1 LYNPFKKPS
10 AVAAATTIATATKS
24 DSALSDDVANRQLYQ
39 WLWQYPDP
47 DEMLRKAG
55 LSRSALKITE
65 YDDEVSQC
73 MDTRKEAV
81 VGTPWCLEPNQTR
94 ISKNMTAMLEP
105 HMENLVRGAMDAVFY
120 GYSAIEV
127 VYKGS
132 PGSISIDHLSLKPM
146 DWFTFNAD
154 GWQYIDDGGAH
165 YPLDPRKFIV
175 TVRAP
180 TFINPYGE
188 ALLSRI
194 WWAVFFKKHGRQSW
208 ARFLERFGEPLLI
221 GKTADQKK
229 FIDDLVALGMA
240 SGLPVQPDD
249 DVIPVTVS
257 QAGEFERFENVL
269 CRSIQKL
276 ILGQTLTSDASSG
289 GSFAAAKVHNDI
301 REDKRRADTRLVAA
315 SVQQLVNTLAELN
328 GWAAPK
334 FIMADDSGLEM
345 KRAERDVLLVNG
357 GVLSLSETYLLDRYD
372 YRQGDFTIPT
382 NSVLPT
388 PTQGPQDTSMSFFA
402 LDKPP
407 IVNGSIAFTQD
418 QQVIEDL
425 ADAVLNALNSPIDPA
440 LIATA
445 IRAAKNPQDLEDR
458 LAAVLTSADISSF
471 SSTLEKALFA
481 ADIMGYA
488 HAG

>member
-1 LYNPFKKPS
+1 
-10 AVAAATTIATATKS
+10 
-24 DSALSDDVANRQLYQ
+24 
-39 WLWQYPDP
+39 
-47 DEMLRKAG
+47 
-55 LSRSALKITE
+55 
-65 YDDEVSQC
+65 
-73 MDTRKEAV
+73 
-81 VGTPWCLEPNQTR
+81 
-94 ISKNMTAMLEP
+94 
-105 HMENLVRGAMDAVFY
+105 
-120 GYSAIEV
+120 
-127 VYKGS
+127 
-132 PGSISIDHLSLKPM
+132 
-146 DWFTFNAD
+146 
-154 GWQYIDDGGAH
+154 
-165 YPLDPRKFIV
+165 
-175 TVRAP
+175 
-180 TFINPYGE
+180 
-188 ALLSRI
+188 
-194 WWAVFFKKHGRQSW
+194 
-208 ARFLERFGEPLLI
+208 LERFGEPLLI

-240 SGLPVQPDD
+240 SGLPVQPGD

-334 FIMADDSGLEM
+334 FIIADDSGLEM
-345 KRAERDVLLVNG
+345 KRAERDALLVTG
-357 GVLSLSETYLLDRYD
+357 GVLTLTEPYLLDRYD
-372 YRQGDFTIPT
+372 YRVGDFTLPAAVPT
-382 NSVLPT
+382 VPALPAQT
-388 PTQGPQDTSMSFFA
+388 MALKPT
-402 LDKPP
+402 
-407 IVNGSIAFTQD
+407 FTQD

-440 LIATA
+440 LVATA

>member
-1 LYNPFKKPS
+1 
-10 AVAAATTIATATKS
+10 
-24 DSALSDDVANRQLYQ
+24 
-39 WLWQYPDP
+39 
-47 DEMLRKAG
+47 M
-55 LSRSALKITE
+55 
-65 YDDEVSQC
+65 
-73 MDTRKEAV
+73 
-81 VGTPWCLEPNQTR
+81 
-94 ISKNMTAMLEP
+94 
-105 HMENLVRGAMDAVFY
+105 
-120 GYSAIEV
+120 
-127 VYKGS
+127 
-132 PGSISIDHLSLKPM
+132 
-146 DWFTFNAD
+146 
-154 GWQYIDDGGAH
+154 
-165 YPLDPRKFIV
+165 
-175 TVRAP
+175 
-180 TFINPYGE
+180 
-188 ALLSRI
+188 
-194 WWAVFFKKHGRQSW
+194 
-208 ARFLERFGEPLLI
+208 
-221 GKTADQKK
+221 
-229 FIDDLVALGMA
+229 
-240 SGLPVQPDD
+240 
-249 DVIPVTVS
+249 
-257 QAGEFERFENVL
+257 GEFERFENVL

-334 FIMADDSGLEM
+334 FIMADDAGLEM

>member
-1 LYNPFKKPS
+1 LYNPFKKPN
-10 AVAAATTIATATKS
+10 AAAATATTTATATKS

-73 MDTRKEAV
+73 MDTRKESV
-81 VGTPWCLEPNQTR
+81 VGTPWALEPNQTR
-94 ISKNMTAMLEP
+94 ISKNMAAMLEP
-105 HMENLVRGAMDAVFY
+105 HMEALVRGAMEAVFY
-120 GYSAIEV
+120 GYSVIEV
-127 VYKGS
+127 VYKGT
-132 PGSISIDHLSLKPM
+132 PGAMSIDHLSLKPM
-146 DWFTFNAD
+146 DWFTYNAD
-154 GWQYIDDGGAH
+154 GWQYVDDGGAH

-175 TVRAP
+175 TVRTP
-180 TFINPYGE
+180 TFVNPYGE

-194 WWAVFFKKHGRQSW
+194 WWATFFKKHGRQSW

-240 SGLPVQPDD
+240 SGLPVQPGD

-334 FIMADDSGLEM
+334 FIMADDAGLEM
-345 KRAERDVLLVNG
+345 KRAERDVLLVNS
-357 GVLSLSETYLLDRYD
+357 GVLALSEIYLLDRYD
-372 YRQGDFTIPT
+372 YRVGDFTLPAAVAT
-382 NSVLPT
+382 APPLPT
-388 PTQGPQDTSMSFFA
+388 QDMA
-402 LDKPP
+402 IKP
-407 IVNGSIAFTQD
+407 VFTQD

-425 ADAVLNALNSPIDPA
+425 ADAVLNALSSPIDPA

-445 IRAAKNPQDLEDR
+445 IRAATDPQDLENR

-471 SSTLEKALFA
+471 SSTLEKALFC

-488 HAG
+488 DAG